1 MDHPPSAASPALVGP
16 ELNRGSSRSGSMT
29 GPAIDFEQ
37 RCGTILLMN
46 EVEVVLANNDRVT
59 VRVGDAFY
67 KVDSDRDRSDREVEA
82 IRRAPVP
89 TPKILWYEPPVLAL
103 AAVPGRPLGELE
115 DASMVTAA
123 AWAAVGAV
131 VRRLHESP
139 LPDRTGPTPDDLER
153 RLRDGC
159 DWLVTNDVLPSSIVE
174 RNQRLAEGV
183 LGPFTPTLIHG
194 DLHLK
199 HVFVQGDEVSGI
211 IDWSEMRQGD
221 PLFDVASLTL
231 GNQDRLDEFLVGYGH
246 PVDHDRVRAW
256 WAWRCL
262 VVVRWLV
269 ENGYG
274 PPDSYPEV
282 AVLRTLI

>member
-1 MDHPPSAASPALVGP
+1 
-16 ELNRGSSRSGSMT
+16 MT
-29 GPAIDFEQ
+29 
-37 RCGTILLMN
+37 

-67 KVDSDRDRSDREVEA
+67 KLDADLERSRREVEA

-89 TPKILWYEPPVLAL
+89 TPEILWYEPPVLAL
-103 AAVPGRPLGELE
+103 AALPGQTLGEPGR
-115 DASMVTAA
+115 ASTATRE

-131 VRRLHESP
+131 IRTLHESP
-139 LPDRTGPTPDDLER
+139 LPARTGPTSDDLGA
-153 RLRDGC
+153 RLRDEC
-159 DWLVTNDVLPSSIVE
+159 RWLISNDVLPVEIVE
-174 RNQRLAEGV
+174 RNRRVAEGV

-199 HVFVQGDEVSGI
+199 HVFVDGDDVSGI
-211 IDWSEMRQGD
+211 IDWSEVRQGD
-221 PLFDVASLTL
+221 PLFDIASLTL
-231 GNQDRLDEFLVGYGH
+231 GSEDWLDDFLTGYGRT
-246 PVDHDRVRAW
+246 VERDRVRAW

-274 PPDSYPEV
+274 PPDDYPEV
-282 AVLRTLI
+282 AVLRSLA